1 MNKNENKDLT
11 HFGNAIISKQEKS
24 IKVNNVFRSVS
35 DNYDLMND
43 IMSIGTHRLWKDAMV
58 NWISPIDS
66 YNSFC
71 HIDIAG
77 GTGDIAYRLL
87 NRFSDN
93 FSSHIVDLN
102 PEMINFALAKAER
115 ENFSER
121 ISFTVGNAENLP
133 IKSNSIDL
141 VTIAFG
147 IRNVVTIENALREVF
162 RVLKYGG
169 RFICLEFS
177 DVSVPLLDK
186 IYDYYSFNVIPELG
200 RIIAGDLES
209 YQYLVESIRRF
220 PNQKTFCEMIE
231 GAGFDNVKWRNLS
244 GGIAT
249 LHSAWRL

>member
-1 MNKNENKDLT
+1 MNDNKNKDLT
-11 HFGNAIISKQEKS
+11 HFGNSIVSKKEKS
-24 IKVNNVFRSVS
+24 IKVNSVFSSVS

-58 NWISPIDS
+58 NWIPSIDTHS
-66 YNSFC
+66 NFC

-93 FSSHIVDLN
+93 FSSHIIDLN
-102 PEMINFALAKAER
+102 PEMIDFAVSRAER
-115 ENFSER
+115 KKFPER
-121 ISFTVGNAENLP
+121 ISFTVGNAEKLP
-133 IKSNSIDL
+133 IQSNSVDL

-147 IRNVVTIENALREVF
+147 IRNVVTIENALSEIF

-200 RIIAGDLES
+200 RIIAGDAES
-209 YQYLVESIRRF
+209 YRYLVESIRRF
-220 PNQKTFCEMIE
+220 PNQKIFCEMIE
-231 GAGFDNVKWRNLS
+231 QTGFDNVKWRNLS

>member
-1 MNKNENKDLT
+1 
-11 HFGNAIISKQEKS
+11 
-24 IKVNNVFRSVS
+24 
-35 DNYDLMND
+35 
-43 IMSIGTHRLWKDAMV
+43 
-58 NWISPIDS
+58 
-66 YNSFC
+66 
-71 HIDIAG
+71 
-77 GTGDIAYRLL
+77 
-87 NRFSDN
+87 
-93 FSSHIVDLN
+93 
-102 PEMINFALAKAER
+102 
-115 ENFSER
+115 
-121 ISFTVGNAENLP
+121 
-133 IKSNSIDL
+133 L

-147 IRNVVTIENALREVF
+147 IRNVVTIENALSEVF